1 MTSLK
6 RQTQLAQRKKATDI
20 TKVSNPASE
29 PTEKTFPIQNFSK
42 PHYRSPTKKL
52 QGCCQLPFLFMK
64 NKLEKKKKKKKE
76 QKAKQHLSPSS
87 TLGKGQISKTWAPAD
102 TSADSGD
109 NGKSFSGL
117 MWVFEGANSKPQG
130 MGGWLLSSWN
140 KQGGQQMGLPKVCLK
155 IQIQLI
161 SYLKNGLATSKD
173 KLWWQHT
180 NKERSDLT
188 WSVYKGWPSPPQS
201 GTGEAFYPL
210 LCKAGMT

>member
-29 PTEKTFPIQNFSK
+29 PTEETFPIQNFSK

-64 NKLEKKKKKKKE
+64 NKLEKKRKSR
-76 QKAKQHLSPSS
+76 KQSNIYHPA
-87 TLGKGQISKTWAPAD
+87 APWERD
-102 TSADSGD
+102 KLQRPELLRTPQLTQED
-109 NGKSFSGL
+109 NGKSFSGA
-117 MWVFEGANSKPQG
+117 MWVFEGSNSKPQG

-155 IQIQLI
+155 IQIQQI
-161 SYLKNGLATSKD
+161 SCLKNGSATSKD
-173 KLWWQHT
+173 KLCRQHT
-180 NKERSDLT
+180 KKERSDLT
-188 WSVYKGWPSPPQS
+188 WSVYKGSPRPPQP
-201 GTGEAFYPL
+201 GTGEALYLL
-210 LCKAGMT
+210 LCRVGMT

>member
-29 PTEKTFPIQNFSK
+29 PTEETFPIQNFSK

-64 NKLEKKKKKKKE
+64 NKLEKKE
-76 QKAKQHLSPSS
+76 RAESKATFITQQHPGKGTNFKDLRSCGHLSW
-87 TLGKGQISKTWAPAD
+87 LRRQC
-102 TSADSGD
+102 
-109 NGKSFSGL
+109 KSFSGA
-117 MWVFEGANSKPQG
+117 MWIFEGSNSKPQG

-155 IQIQLI
+155 IQIQQI
-161 SYLKNGLATSKD
+161 SYLKNGSATSKD
-173 KLWWQHT
+173 KLCWQHT
-180 NKERSDLT
+180 EKERSDLT
-188 WSVYKGWPSPPQS
+188 WSVYKGCSSPPQP
-201 GTGEAFYPL
+201 GTGEALYLL
-210 LCKAGMT
+210 LCRVGMT